1 MQIVDV
7 SENLE
12 IITVSGNDE
21 EVIKESSGSV
31 GSDSG
36 SSSGSATAPSVDYSD
51 QLQELITVAYA
62 NNGLMAR
69 QIQDF
74 EIFMSLCIG
83 TFVCI
88 LLYKVLNYFTWV

>member
-12 IITVSGNDE
+12 VITVSGNDE
-21 EVIKESSGSV
+21 EVDQESSGSV
-31 GSDSG
+31 GSG
-36 SSSGSATAPSVDYSD
+36 SSSGSATALSVDYTE

-74 EIFMSLCIG
+74 EVFMSLCIG
-83 TFVCI
+83 TFICVV
-88 LLYKVLNYFTWV
+88 LYKVLNYFTWV